1 MNKEAILQSIK
12 GGLIVSCQALPGE
25 PLYNTGVMPKM
36 ALAAKLGGAVGI
48 RANGFDDIKAIK
60 NEVGLP
66 VIGIVKKDYD
76 DSDVYITPTIEE
88 VKTVVAAGADIVA
101 ADATNRVRPN
111 GKSLKEFYE
120 EVRNSFPDVLLMAD
134 VSTFEEALEAA
145 YLGFDLV
152 GTTLCGYTEYT
163 KGISIPDFELI
174 RKMVRSLNI
183 PVIAE
188 GGIWMPEQLKKALDL
203 GVHAA
208 VVGSAITRPM
218 EITKRFVSAIKK
230 D

>member
-111 GKSLKEFYE
+111 GKSLKEFYD

-163 KGISIPDFELI
+163 RGISIPDFELI